1 MKQKPKHRLQFESEV
16 QVIKKD
22 SPVEQVLEAVVSR
35 CSSNSVFLKT
45 LRIPQKST
53 CVGVFL
59 RKLQAFW
66 FNPCF
71 QRGPEQKPV

>member
-35 CSSNSVFLKT
+35 CSSN
-45 LRIPQKST
+45 
-53 CVGVFL
+53 
-59 RKLQAFW
+59 
-66 FNPCF
+66 
-71 QRGPEQKPV
+71 